1 MCWKTGGKVRPMARQ
16 IGSMV
21 GPGAVRSRARRPCC
35 STSISL
41 RSARSSTTCCHSGMA
56 RWRAASRSISSL
68 RSTRA
73 RKVQKMWPRMP
84 ASVLWKIGR
93 VASSAFAV
101 LKASSTAKRLR

>member
-41 RSARSSTTCCHSGMA
+41 RSARSSTMRCHSSRLRQTA
-56 RWRAASRSISSL
+56 RRSISSL
-68 RSTRA
+68 RRTRA